1 MCRSFSTRETS
12 GFWPKFSTS
21 FSDWWWLEH
30 GWIMTFHILRISSSQ
45 LTNFSYFSEW
55 LKFPHLFVCLAY
67 TQLLP
72 PNVPGVELDPCRTP
86 AEQGPSFTF
95 AAVRGPV
102 ALSGTHSFVEN
113 VGLILGKAQVRTSY
127 LWIKPTKVTEK
138 NRDITYLGFVG
149 WTMSHQVWFNAKRCG
164 IWCGFSLRIWWYC
177 RLRIVLG
184 CACHSE
190 RKIPIH
196 HSFPGYFFCIYS
208 WLQLGMVLWCP
219 MVISHFSTG
228 MQPCLLSR
236 WTRDN

>member
-1 MCRSFSTRETS
+1 
-12 GFWPKFSTS
+12 
-21 FSDWWWLEH
+21 
-30 GWIMTFHILRISSSQ
+30 
-45 LTNFSYFSEW
+45 
-55 LKFPHLFVCLAY
+55 
-67 TQLLP
+67 
-72 PNVPGVELDPCRTP
+72 
-86 AEQGPSFTF
+86 
-95 AAVRGPV
+95 
-102 ALSGTHSFVEN
+102 
-113 VGLILGKAQVRTSY
+113 
-127 LWIKPTKVTEK
+127 
-138 NRDITYLGFVG
+138 VG
-149 WTMSHQVWFNAKRCG
+149 WTMSHQVWFNAKRRG

>member
-1 MCRSFSTRETS
+1 MYWNNHGDLGQFPQFQETAPSHHGSFYIDKLTARFSPPGVVFLPSCVIRSFSTRETS

-30 GWIMTFHILRISSSQ
+30 GWIMTFHILRISPSQ

-127 LWIKPTKVTEK
+127 LWIKPT
-138 NRDITYLGFVG
+138 
-149 WTMSHQVWFNAKRCG
+149 
-164 IWCGFSLRIWWYC
+164 
-177 RLRIVLG
+177 
-184 CACHSE
+184 
-190 RKIPIH
+190 
-196 HSFPGYFFCIYS
+196 
-208 WLQLGMVLWCP
+208 
-219 MVISHFSTG
+219 
-228 MQPCLLSR
+228 
-236 WTRDN
+236 